1 LQLPRLG
8 PKSCSKTRFCSN
20 PPVNIASYCQQG
32 QKNNMMLPIASKF
45 VLRKLSCPS
54 FTVHDGIVYKSLA
67 ATRSTV
73 PFSSQSAATKEASVI
88 ANTSDTSTSKCPFST
103 VSATLDSIHPANMG
117 REASRP
123 VPILKDVP
131 AVPLLGV
138 FVNAIPVIGDW
149 LNDNFY
155 RNPIVTPH
163 NAYDV
168 HYEMYQKYGTFYTT
182 YIPGMGEGL
191 YPKVYMIMDPEEMKK
206 VIRQEG
212 AHPRGGVEA
221 LKPMIKWMKKNHF
234 KLAGAGTN
242 DNGFL
247 GRGETWRKYRTFMQT
262 DLLSPKSASGYVPGV
277 ANAAKIA
284 SRGVPYYAAD
294 LNTFFNYAAFDMFQ
308 SIMFGQLSK
317 LADPNTPSNP
327 VDVEFCRLAVDSLAY
342 LVRMSEDP
350 QEVIKDSL
358 GIETEIYDKFE
369 KTMDALKD
377 IVMEKLTHFIER
389 RDRNELDDNERNSYF
404 AHAIERQ
411 RAEESGIDESE
422 LMQICLLMLNAS
434 VDTTSAFICWAMVH
448 LSTNLHV
455 QENLYR
461 ELKQHMDASE
471 DGMLHAEIL
480 TKAKS
485 PYLHAVLRE
494 SHRMTPVYPSL
505 MFKSNSVADIE
516 IHGVTVPKGSL
527 VGFDSYP
534 IGMDPQIVDQPD
546 KFVPERWIG
555 DEPIQARKGTPAEVL
570 DSIMY
575 RDPFSQG
582 ARRCPGSR
590 VAVNETQL
598 ILSQLVLDWKMSAP
612 DSVKSYRDVPYKMQ
626 TLLVAQLPEM
636 NVEARV

>member
-1 LQLPRLG
+1 
-8 PKSCSKTRFCSN
+8 
-20 PPVNIASYCQQG
+20 
-32 QKNNMMLPIASKF
+32 MMLRNSSNA
-45 VLRKLSCPS
+45 VLRKLSSCPS
-54 FTVHDGIVYKSLA
+54 FKAHDGKLVMKTPLVLKSHA
-67 ATRSTV
+67 TTRSTA
-73 PFSSQSAATKEASVI
+73 PFSTQSAPTKEKPII
-88 ANTSDTSTSKCPFST
+88 ANASDVSTSKCPFST
-103 VSATLDSIHPANMG
+103 VSSTLDAIDTAKTD
-117 REASRP
+117 REQSRP
-123 VPILKDVP
+123 VPTLKDVP
-131 AVPLLGV
+131 SVPLLGV
-138 FVNAIPVIGDW
+138 FVNAIPFIGDW

-155 RNPIVTPH
+155 HNPNVTPH

-182 YIPGMGEGL
+182 YIPGIGEGL

-212 AHPRGGVEA
+212 AYPRGGVEG
-221 LKPMIKWMKKNHF
+221 LKPMVKWMKKNNF
-234 KLAGAGTN
+234 KLAGAGSN

-247 GRGETWRKYRTFMQT
+247 GRGETWRKYRNFMQT

-284 SRGVPYYAAD
+284 SRGVPYYASD

-308 SIMFGQLSK
+308 SIMFGQVSK
-317 LADPNTPSNP
+317 LADPNTSSNP

-342 LVRMSEDP
+342 LVRMSDDP
-350 QEVIKDSL
+350 QEAIKASL
-358 GIETEIYDKFE
+358 GIETELYYKFD

-377 IVMEKLTHFIER
+377 IVMEKLTVFIER
-389 RDRNELDDNERNSYF
+389 WDRNELDDNERKSYF

-434 VDTTSAFICWAMVH
+434 VDTTSTFICWAMVH

-461 ELKQHMDASE
+461 ELKQHLDASE
-471 DGMLHAEIL
+471 DGMLHAEML

-494 SHRMTPVYPSL
+494 SHRMTPVYPST

-516 IHGVTVPKGSL
+516 IHGVTVPKGSV

-534 IGMDPQIVDQPD
+534 IGMDPMIVDQPER
-546 KFVPERWIG
+546 FIPERWIG

-570 DSIMY
+570 DSVMY

-598 ILSQLVLDWKMSAP
+598 ILSQLVLDWKISAP
-612 DSVKSYRDVPYKMQ
+612 PSVKTYRDIPYKMQ